1 MKNFL
6 LILAILAMSSSA
18 ITAQDIEDYLGSY
31 SDENAY
37 GYLEP
42 LSEIFGADMN
52 SGWFRDAHVNHM
64 KFQLYIGFVTT
75 SGLVKSNQQTF
86 EANSAYGG
94 SVEVPTIFGPTE
106 SVRINGPNG
115 LAENYPGGFD
125 LGILPLAVPQA
136 SIGGLWGTEVAF
148 RYFAVDIGEDVGKMD
163 LFGWGIRHS
172 VSQYFKDLPI
182 DIAIAYYCQSFELG
196 SYIEAGMK
204 LVMAQVDYTKG
215 ILDFYGG
222 LGYEMN
228 TMDIEYIPDE
238 EENVPVIHSYD
249 KNPFR
254 FTAGINLNLGVFKL
268 HGDYNLSSSSVFSLG
283 MGLGFGTKKV
293 KE

>member
-6 LILAILAMSSSA
+6 LILAILISSSV
-18 ITAQDIEDYLGSY
+18 ISAQDIEDYLGSY

-42 LSEIFGADMN
+42 LSEVFGANMN

-64 KFQLYIGFVTT
+64 KFQFYIGFVAT
-75 SGLVKSNQQTF
+75 SGLIKSNQQTF
-86 EANSAYGG
+86 TVNSEYGG
-94 SVEVPTIFGPTE
+94 TAEVPTIFGPTE
-106 SVRINGPNG
+106 SVRINRPNG

-125 LGILPLAVPQA
+125 LGVLPLAVPQA

-148 RYFAVDIGEDVGKMD
+148 RYFAVDVGEDVGKMD

-172 VSQYFKDLPI
+172 ISQYFSELPV
-182 DIAIAYYCQSFELG
+182 DIALGYYCQSYGLG
-196 SYIEAGMK
+196 NYIDANMR
-204 LVMAQVDYTKG
+204 LISAQVDYTTG

-249 KNPFR
+249 TNPFR
-254 FTAGINLNLGVFKL
+254 FTAGINLNLGVFKI
-268 HGDYNLSSSSVFSLG
+268 HGDYNLSSTSVFSLG

-293 KE
+293 KD